1 MNKKKK
7 WQLFIILTV
16 LSLTIYN
23 ILPTIFYYTKP
34 LKSPVENLQAEKI
47 AKSIFKRVNSLEEES
62 ISWINSFCSHI
73 EVKPKKIK
81 FDVKDPQQINVSFS
95 SIEDAKKFKTFL
107 PRAGALKPFAP
118 SRLALISNNKDP
130 KVVSVQRL
138 IPIHF
143 DLKNLNQY
151 YTYGQKFEKNGDVT
165 NFYKN
170 LIFDRASQLAFSIA
184 GQNERT
190 SLLNQILNNTQAPIS
205 DQIFTLA
212 DFIVRVDST
221 FENSPSI
228 LKRFYANFWKQSDID
243 QKKALNSLISNIE
256 REKDNATLEKI
267 ALKKKEK
274 ELSKDNNY
282 LNDADYQ
289 NLLTLTRKEET
300 LATAKAILK
309 KNESILTKKQSL
321 FSLKSAKELL
331 EKTYSK
337 NGSIQEVSLNELNP
351 FIEKFQ
357 VDWKNNKVS
366 INLYDDVL
374 QHKKSIQKASSKY
387 EINQLEQ
394 LIINE
399 IAFISR
405 QTDEQLLSTNEEY
418 FIELDTSPK
427 TQSFLCLD
435 LKQVAKSLS
444 AQLVNSLSTTW
455 NPQHPE
461 LQKSHF
467 PVVDLDTYQS
477 LPPDQKSLCLTV
489 ISPVYQPE
497 GAANGMRE
505 GSIYIV
511 AKGLDKILN
520 KYQLYS
526 ESEEAQIF
534 IQDFQ
539 NLREILYQLGFVGYP
554 ASQHLSDSK
563 FINDFIFE
571 NDNYYQSLLNST
583 RENFKISGSKKFAL
597 LELSDTEQRILA
609 QNKIDTQIHE
619 DLLKWND
626 DFNSAQVSVDN
637 SAKLSVPKPTKS
649 IFWNNMRLSLI
660 KYFRGDERKILRWGL
675 DLSGGKTVSIELKD
689 QNNKTVKNED
699 DLKQGMNELYT
710 RVNKMGV
717 SEVSLRLEGN
727 KILLDFPGSQNLS
740 ANDLVKASSMFF
752 HIVNEK
758 FSSSNQS
765 LNNAVNQFLQEV
777 WNEAVV
783 MNKKDAEMINEI
795 AYKHLYGDSKEE
807 SAVQPRTPAAKVLY
821 DNGLRLAPT
830 SISETSSN
838 YNDTYSKIAIYREAE
853 FTKWSGQTHPLLIV
867 FRNYALEGASLSNIR
882 SSYDPAKGNFLSFEV
897 KSSVSRP
904 DGTKFNPRTDF
915 HTWTSQ
921 FSKDSIQGTINEDLS
936 QGRGWRMAVILND
949 TVISSPTLDSAL
961 KDSAMISGSFSQRE
975 ANQLAADLKAGSL
988 TFTPKILSE
997 KNVSPELGKQDRQQG
1012 IMAMAIALIFVVIAM
1027 ISYYRFAGLIAS
1039 VAVLFNLIIMWAV
1052 LQNIQAVLTL
1062 SGIAGIILTV
1072 GMAVDANVLVFER
1085 IKEELSLT
1093 QRLSA
1098 AVSAGYK
1105 KAFTAILDSNIT
1117 TIIAALILLNFDSGP
1132 IKGFALTLIIGIASS
1147 MFTALFM
1154 TRFFFVRWAEN
1165 PKHQSLK
1172 MMNLIKPSKFN
1183 FLGKSKLVIAVSAL
1197 IVLVGSISIFQNKNS
1212 LLGMDFTGG
1221 HSLSIE
1227 LAFNGSVDYRKQV
1240 EDALQKNG
1248 ALPNEFS
1255 VRELSPANNLRVM
1268 ISDSLIAK
1276 NKEYG
1281 LKGST
1286 ASNNQVQWILDSLKK
1301 ADIEIESTSL
1311 KNIESSW
1318 TSISGQISNA
1328 MKQNATLG
1336 LLLALAAILGYIA
1349 IRFEWKYSL
1358 SAILCLIHDVIIS
1371 ISAVAIFHLLGVPV
1385 QIDLNTIAALM
1396 TIIGYS
1402 LNDTIIIFDRIRED
1416 LHLLRKESLKS
1427 IVNHALN
1434 VTLSRTLMTSITT
1447 MLVLLALVGF
1457 GGKSIF
1463 SFALVM
1469 CVGVIFGTLSSLFIA
1484 SPLMLAFHKIENRK
1498 EQKSLTSRKA

>member
-23 ILPTIFYYTKP
+23 ILPTIFYYSKP
-34 LKSPVENLQAEKI
+34 LKSPIENTQAEKI

-62 ISWINSFCSHI
+62 INWINSFCSHI
-73 EVKPKKIK
+73 NVKPKKVYFDIK
-81 FDVKDPQQINVSFS
+81 EPQQISVSFS
-95 SIEDAKKFKTFL
+95 SVEDAKKFKTFL
-107 PRAGALKPFAP
+107 PKAGSLKPFAP
-118 SRLALISNNKDP
+118 SRLTLLNNEKDP

-143 DLKNLNQY
+143 DLNHLDKY
-151 YTYGQKFEKNGDVT
+151 YTYGKKFDDNGNIT
-165 NFYKN
+165 TFYKD
-170 LIFDRASQLAFSIA
+170 LIFERASQLAFAIA
-184 GQNERT
+184 GQSERT
-190 SLLNQILNNTQAPIS
+190 TLLNQILNNSQGSIT
-205 DQIFTLA
+205 DQIFALA
-212 DFIVRVDST
+212 DYIVRFDNT
-221 FENSPSI
+221 FESNSSAS
-228 LKRFYANFWKQSDID
+228 KRFYSNFWKQLDID
-243 QKKALNSLISNIE
+243 PKGAFNSLISHIE
-256 REKDNATLEKI
+256 HEKDNVTLGKI

-274 ELSKDNNY
+274 ELSKDNSY
-282 LNDADYQ
+282 LNDTDYQ
-289 NLLTLTRKEET
+289 NLLILTKKEET
-300 LATAKAILK
+300 LATARAILK
-309 KNESILTKKQSL
+309 KNESILTKKPIL
-321 FSLKSAKELL
+321 FTLESANELL
-331 EKTYSK
+331 EKNYSK
-337 NGSIQEVSLNELNP
+337 ESSSQIVSLSGLNP
-351 FIEKFQ
+351 FIENLQ
-357 VDWKNNKVS
+357 IDWKSNKIS
-366 INLYDDVL
+366 IHLHNDILE
-374 QHKKSIQKASSKY
+374 HKKLTQEASSKY
-387 EINQLEQ
+387 ENDQLEQ

-399 IAFISR
+399 IAFITR
-405 QTDEQLLSTNEEY
+405 KTDEKLGSLNDGY
-418 FIELDTSPK
+418 VIELDSSPK

-435 LKQVAKSLS
+435 LKQVAASLNSQLVKSLNK
-444 AQLVNSLSTTW
+444 LW
-455 NPQHPE
+455 KPKHPE
-461 LQKSHF
+461 LQKNNF
-467 PVVDLDTYQS
+467 PIVDLNTYS
-477 LPPDQKSLCLTV
+477 NLPPEQKSLCLTV
-489 ISPVYQPE
+489 ISPVYQSKE
-497 GAANGMRE
+497 AADGMKE
-505 GSIYIV
+505 GSIYVV
-511 AKGLDKILN
+511 AKGFDKILN
-520 KYQLYS
+520 KYRLYS
-526 ESEEAQIF
+526 ESEDAQMF

-539 NLREILYQLGFVGYP
+539 SLREILYQLGFVGYP
-554 ASQHLSDSK
+554 ASQHISDSK

-571 NDNYYQSLLNST
+571 NDRYYQNLLNST

-597 LELSDTEQRILA
+597 LELSDVEQRILT
-609 QNKIDTQIHE
+609 QNKIETKIHE
-619 DLLKWND
+619 DLLKWKD
-626 DFNSAQVSVDN
+626 DFNSSQVSVDSN
-637 SAKLSVPKPTKS
+637 ARLSVPKPTKS
-649 IFWNNMRLSLI
+649 IFWNNMRLSLA
-660 KYFRGDERKILRWGL
+660 KYFRGDERKILHWGL

-699 DLKQGMNELYT
+699 DLKQGMSELYT

-717 SEVSLRLEGN
+717 SEVNLRLEGN
-727 KILLDFPGSQNLS
+727 RILLDFPGSQNLS
-740 ANDLVKASSMFF
+740 ASDLVKASSMYF

-758 FSSSNQS
+758 FSDSNQS
-765 LNNAVNQFLQEV
+765 LRNAVNQFLQEV

-783 MNKKDAEMINEI
+783 FNKKDAEMINEI
-795 AYKHLYGDSKEE
+795 AYKHLYGDSTEE
-807 SAVQPRTPAAKVLY
+807 SVVQPRTPAAKILY
-821 DNGLRLAPT
+821 DNGLRLA
-830 SISETSSN
+830 SANSSETNSN
-838 YNDTYSKIAIYREAE
+838 YNDTYSKIAIYREAD

-867 FRNYALEGASLSNIR
+867 FKNYALEGSSLSNIR

-915 HTWTSQ
+915 HAWTSQ
-921 FSKDSIQGTINEDLS
+921 FSKDSIQGTSNENLS
-936 QGRGWRMAVILND
+936 QGRGWRMAVILNE
-949 TVISSPTLDSAL
+949 TIISSPTLDSAL

-1012 IMAMAIALIFVVIAM
+1012 IIAMVIALAFVIIAM
-1027 ISYYRFAGLIAS
+1027 ISYYRFAGLVAS

-1093 QRLSA
+1093 KKLSA
-1098 AVSAGYK
+1098 AVTAGYK
-1105 KAFTAILDSNIT
+1105 KAFTAILDSNVT

-1154 TRFFFVRWAEN
+1154 TRFFFMKWAED
-1165 PKHQSLK
+1165 PQHQSLK

-1183 FLGKSKLVIAVSAL
+1183 FLGKSKIVIAVSSLTIL
-1197 IVLVGSISIFQNKNS
+1197 IGSISILQNKDS
-1212 LLGMDFTGG
+1212 LIGMDFTGG
-1221 HSLSIE
+1221 HSVSVE
-1227 LAFNGSVDYRKQV
+1227 LAFKGSVDYRKQV
-1240 EDALQKNG
+1240 EDALQRKG
-1248 ALPNEFS
+1248 ASTHDFS
-1255 VRELSPANNLRVM
+1255 VRELSPSNNIRIM
-1268 ISDSLIAK
+1268 ISDSLITK
-1276 NKEYG
+1276 SGKLYP
-1281 LKGST
+1281 KS
-1286 ASNNQVQWILDSLKK
+1286 SNPPVQWIVDGLKE
-1301 ADIEIESTSL
+1301 ANVEIESTSL

-1318 TSISGQISNA
+1318 TSISGQVSSA
-1328 MKQNATLG
+1328 MKKNATLG
-1336 LLLALAAILGYIA
+1336 LLLALIAILGYIA

-1358 SAILCLIHDVIIS
+1358 SAILCLMHDVIIS
-1371 ISAVAIFHLLGVPV
+1371 ISAVAIFRLFGVPV
-1385 QIDLNTIAALM
+1385 QIDMNTIAALM

-1416 LHLLRKESLKS
+1416 LSLLRKESLSS

-1484 SPLMLAFHKIENRK
+1484 SPLMLAFHKMENRK